1 MFLPRPTTLRN
12 ALSPAI
18 VASWFLGYGIFEYPF
33 GHPHPKASLC
43 WSILTAVLYLVVSMV
58 ADIRPMEI
66 LGFPKSQLSNRVYDF
81 GVYINIVL
89 VLVTS
94 LRGRIWEKKT
104 SLRLE
109 KISAIDDT
117 LKMLGV
123 PEDYSSIF
131 KTQIVQLSAYFLLIA
146 IPGIVTSTLYANHF
160 ASRLSYL
167 CCIASLC
174 YGTLYI
180 FLVDTRICELF
191 RYIGRCFERLNDC
204 LVQTAVL
211 RSHIPNEFHLNP
223 DRGSAIFPMSREIHG
238 NRRLFAATGSKWM
251 IHVLRQTRIIHSD
264 LCVLGIEMNST
275 FSVHILISLILNV
288 LNVISLL
295 FFTGNWTISR
305 GNFHPKYETVGLLLS
320 SAWLSLQLIKL
331 FQFVYICSK
340 TSSQSRRTGKLIY
353 EFLSSTTNDD
363 IGQEIHS
370 LSLQLIQNPLLFTA
384 GGMFKLDFGSL
395 IEIGGLIVT
404 YVVIMIQMNIAHET

>member
-1 MFLPRPTTLRN
+1 MFLPRPKTLRN

-33 GHPHPKASLC
+33 GHPRPKASLC

-94 LRGRIWEKKT
+94 LRGRIWEK
-104 SLRLE
+104 
-109 KISAIDDT
+109 
-117 LKMLGV
+117 
-123 PEDYSSIF
+123 
-131 KTQIVQLSAYFLLIA
+131 TQIVQLSAYFLLIS
-146 IPGIVTSTLYANHF
+146 IPGIVTGTLYANQF

-191 RYIGRCFERLNDC
+191 RYIGRCFERLNGC